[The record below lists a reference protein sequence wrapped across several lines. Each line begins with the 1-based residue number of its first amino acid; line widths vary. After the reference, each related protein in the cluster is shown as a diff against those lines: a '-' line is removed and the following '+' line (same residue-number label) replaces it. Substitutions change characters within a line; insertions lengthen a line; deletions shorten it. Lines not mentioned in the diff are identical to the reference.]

1 MHDLS
6 KLFGVAAGLAVAV
19 FLWALFVSLRK
30 KQSSDAPQFD
40 ERQLAARAKAYS
52 SAFFTL
58 LGYLAV
64 VALLDSVAEVRW
76 CDLYTA
82 CFLGMMLALDV
93 FAVAAIRSDAYF
105 GIHERPIASIVLF
118 GFVAVLNLGVAV
130 ARFAAGEPLLENGL
144 LTRTS
149 SMNLILGIAFV
160 PVTAASI
167 VSAVRARREDA

>member
-1 MHDLS
+1 MHNMTGL
-6 KLFGVAAGLAVAV
+6 LGAAVGVAIAAVIWAV
-19 FLWALFVSLRK
+19 VVSLRK
-30 KQSSDAPQFD
+30 KRSGDAPKFD

-64 VALLDSVAEVRW
+64 VALLDSAEVRW

-82 CFLGMMLALDV
+82 CFLGVLLALNV
-93 FAVAAIRSDAYF
+93 FVIAAIRSDAYF
-105 GIHERPIASIVLF
+105 GMHERPVTLIVAF
-118 GFVAVLNLGVAV
+118 AFVAALNLGVAI
-130 ARFAAGEPLLENGL
+130 ARIADGEPLLENGL
-144 LTRTS
+144 LTRES
-149 SMNLILGIAFV
+149 SMNLILGIGFV

>member
-6 KLFGVAAGLAVAV
+6 RLLGIAVGVAIAVV
-19 FLWALFVSLRK
+19 IWVVVVSLRK
-30 KQSSDAPQFD
+30 ERSGDAPQFD
-40 ERQLAARAKAYS
+40 ERQLAARARAYS

-64 VALLDSVAEVRW
+64 VALLDSVAGVRW

-93 FAVAAIRSDAYF
+93 FAVAAIRSDACF
-105 GIHERPIASIVLF
+105 GIHERPVASI
-118 GFVAVLNLGVAV
+118 
-130 ARFAAGEPLLENGL
+130 ARFATGEPLLENGL
-144 LTRTS
+144 ITRES

-167 VSAVRARREDA
+167 VSTVRARREDA

>member
-1 MHDLS
+1 MHDMS
-6 KLFGVAAGLAVAV
+6 KLFGVAVVVAIAAVI
-19 FLWALFVSLRK
+19 WALLVSLRK
-30 KQSSDAPQFD
+30 KRGGDVPQFD
-40 ERQLAARAKAYS
+40 ERQLAARARAYS

-105 GIHERPIASIVLF
+105 GIHERPVASIALF
-118 GFVAVLNLGVAV
+118 AFVALLNLGVAI
-130 ARFAAGEPLLENGL
+130 ARFAVGEPLLENGL
-144 LTRTS
+144 LTRES

>member
-1 MHDLS
+1 MHNMTGL
-6 KLFGVAAGLAVAV
+6 LGAAVGVAIAAVIWAV
-19 FLWALFVSLRK
+19 VVSLRK
-30 KQSSDAPQFD
+30 KRSGDAPEFD

-82 CFLGMMLALDV
+82 CFLGVLLA
-93 FAVAAIRSDAYF
+93 
-105 GIHERPIASIVLF
+105 
-118 GFVAVLNLGVAV
+118 LNLGVAI
-130 ARFAAGEPLLENGL
+130 ARIADGEPLLENGL
-144 LTRTS
+144 LTRES
-149 SMNLILGIAFV
+149 SMNLVLGARFV